1 MIHNHFFPLMKIGP
15 VGARRAVPFERNQFG
30 VRGWTS
36 GWVLLV
42 LLLLLLAFLSGC
54 AEVTRPAATD
64 PEQEAAQLA
73 AARRYPY
80 QTWSSERVSRVF
92 LRLLPCL
99 PQIHGRTYP
108 FLGFNW
114 WVTATGKVA
123 VDQVWRPSPAYD
135 AGLKRGDLIL
145 AVHNWPLPTWVEGWD
160 ENIRATREMFQDF
173 MMVKRVP
180 RRSNP
185 NYKTARAHY
194 DVYSILLPGELLA
207 AIMLDLK
214 HVGLEAQQRYLRGP
228 VKILVQREEEKFT
241 LVLYPQHLPAEY
253 AILVNTQDRKINA
266 YAAPGQV
273 ILTQRLV
280 NFCLN
285 DDELA
290 VVVGHELAHHALG
303 HLVRGSSHRQL
314 GKFLGETVTAFSTFS
329 LGRILD
335 WKHFRVDPD
344 VRRVSQDAVESVFS
358 QEDELEADAYGL
370 WYAFQAGYDLDRGAT
385 VWERVAAVDEKDP
398 FMTTYF
404 LDSHP
409 APLER
414 LTRIR
419 KIARYFRAGRAA
431 EVFLQTADL
440 DRKPPP

>member
-1 MIHNHFFPLMKIGP
+1 MMK
-15 VGARRAVPFERNQFG
+15 VVALEYSVAAFLLRRR
-30 VRGWTS
+30 WILI
-36 GWVLLV
+36 LLV
-42 LLLLLLAFLSGC
+42 FFSSAVLPGC
-54 AEVTRPAATD
+54 AEVTRPTPTG

-73 AARRYPY
+73 AARRHPY

-123 VDQVWRPSPAYD
+123 VDHVWRPSPAQD
-135 AGLKRGDLIL
+135 AGLKPGDLIL
-145 AVHNWPLPTWVEGWD
+145 AVNNWPLPAWVEQWD
-160 ENIRATREMFQDF
+160 EYIKTTRGFFQDF
-173 MMVKRVP
+173 MMVQQAS
-180 RRSNP
+180 RRTNADYRHVRS
-185 NYKTARAHY
+185 HH

-214 HVGLEAQQRYLRGP
+214 HIGMEARERYFSGP
-228 VKILVQREEEKFT
+228 VELLVQREDQKFS

-253 AILVNTQDRKINA
+253 AILVKTQDYKINA

-290 VVVGHELAHHALG
+290 LVVGHELAHHAQG
-303 HLVRGSSHRQL
+303 HLIRGASHREL

-329 LGRILD
+329 LSRMLD
-335 WKHFRVDPD
+335 WKRSRVDPS
-344 VRRVSQDAVESVFS
+344 VRRVAQEAVESVFS
-358 QEDELEADAYGL
+358 QADEREADAYGA
-370 WYAFQAGYDLDRGAT
+370 WYAFQAGYDLEKGAA
-385 VWERVAAVDEKDP
+385 VWERMAAVDEKDP

-409 APLER
+409 ASLER
-414 LTRIR
+414 LVRI
-419 KIARYFRAGRAA
+419 KTIARYFKAGRAA

>member
-1 MIHNHFFPLMKIGP
+1 MTILMVWCLLIG
-15 VGARRAVPFERNQFG
+15 
-30 VRGWTS
+30 
-36 GWVLLV
+36 
-42 LLLLLLAFLSGC
+42 LAGC
-54 AEVTRPAATD
+54 AEVTRPTPTD
-64 PEQEAAQLA
+64 SEQEAAQLA
-73 AARRYPY
+73 AARRHPY

-123 VDQVWRPSPAYD
+123 VDQVWRPSPAND
-135 AGLKRGDLIL
+135 AGLKPGDLIL
-145 AVHNWPLPTWVEGWD
+145 AVNNWPLPTWVEEWD
-160 ENIRATREMFQDF
+160 KNIRTTRGIFQDF
-173 MMVKRVP
+173 MMVQQAT
-180 RRSNP
+180 RRSNSH
-185 NYKTARAHY
+185 YKNVRSHH

-207 AIMLDLK
+207 AVMLDLK
-214 HVGLEAQQRYLRGP
+214 HIGMEARERYLSGP
-228 VKILVQREEEKFT
+228 VEVLVQREEKKFT

-253 AILVNTQDRKINA
+253 AILVKTQDRKINA
-266 YAAPGQV
+266 YAAPGQI

-280 NFCLN
+280 SFCLN

-303 HLVRGSSHRQL
+303 HLVRGAFHREL

-335 WKHFRVDPD
+335 WKHFSVDPD

-358 QEDELEADAYGL
+358 QEDEREADAYGA
-370 WYAFQAGYDLDRGAT
+370 WYAFQAGYDIDKGAA

-414 LTRIR
+414 LARIR
-419 KIARYFRAGRAA
+419 MIARYFKAGRAA
-431 EVFLQTADL
+431 EVFLQSADL